1 MRRKTFLI
9 SLAVSFMFIAC
20 SEENVSTPGGSGDA
34 TTPGEEVTDS
44 AVVLKANINGLKYS
58 NTRATSGGN
67 WENLEDTLVAIKI
80 GDEVKNYGVD
90 EEGLLTC
97 NEPFYWGDNDKLTIE
112 GWYPYNDGEKPAKV
126 SVKSDQS
133 VEENFQASDF
143 LEALP
148 AEIEKVYP
156 RISFTHRVSK
166 VIFSIS
172 VENGTSQGAE
182 LKIMNLVGVENGN
195 EVTPNDENTALIA
208 PQTIQ
213 EGTEFLNIN
222 LLSGVSAVYEADKE
236 FIFEQGYIYFV
247 DVKISEVGGV
257 TAEIADT
264 VPWTGEDIDL
274 PGESSEVNPDTDDNG
289 WSGGDDENLN
299 GESSNVSSPGI
310 TAPGWNTDGES
321 TELPATKDSSNQ

>member
-20 SEENVSTPGGSGDA
+20 SEENVSTPDGSGDA

-80 GDEVKNYGVD
+80 GDEVKSYGVD

-112 GWYPYNDGEKPAKV
+112 GWYPYNNGEKPAEV
-126 SVKSDQS
+126 AVKSDQS

-148 AEIEKVYP
+148 VEIEKVYP

-166 VIFSIS
+166 VIFSIF

-182 LKIMNLVGVENGN
+182 LKIMNLAGVENGN
-195 EVTPNDENTALIA
+195 EVIPNDENTALIA

-213 EGTEFLNIN
+213 EGTGFLNID

-236 FIFEQGYIYFV
+236 FVFEQGYIYFV

-289 WSGGDDENLN
+289 WSGGDDEESLN
-299 GESSNVSSPGI
+299 GESSNVSPGI
-310 TAPGWNTDGES
+310 SASGWNDDGES
-321 TELPATKDSSNQ
+321 TVLPATKDSSNQ

>member
-1 MRRKTFLI
+1 M
-9 SLAVSFMFIAC
+9 
-20 SEENVSTPGGSGDA
+20 
-34 TTPGEEVTDS
+34 
-44 AVVLKANINGLKYS
+44 
-58 NTRATSGGN
+58 
-67 WENLEDTLVAIKI
+67 AIKI
-80 GDEVKNYGVD
+80 GDEVKSYGVD

-112 GWYPYNDGEKPAKV
+112 GWYPYNDGEKPAEV

-182 LKIMNLVGVENGN
+182 LKIMNIAGVENGN
-195 EVTPNDENTALIA
+195 EVIPNDENTALIA
-208 PQTIQ
+208 PQTIP
-213 EGTEFLNIN
+213 EGTEFLNID
-222 LLSGVSAVYEADKE
+222 LLSGVSGVYEADKE
-236 FIFEQGYIYFV
+236 FVFEQGYIYFV
-247 DVKISEVGGV
+247 DVKISELGGV
-257 TAEIADT
+257 TAEIANA

-274 PGESSEVNPDTDDNG
+274 PGESSVVNPDTDDNG
-289 WSGGDDENLN
+289 WSGGDDEELN
-299 GESSNVSSPGI
+299 GGSSNVSPGI
-310 TAPGWNTDGES
+310 NAPGWNTDGES
-321 TELPATKDSSNQ
+321 TALPATKDSSNQ